1 MEPPAD
7 RSDEASFSDS
17 PPSAARE
24 YAELGERVAGVLRAA
39 EEAAE
44 EIQEEARRKAD
55 ALRRRAETEARA
67 QAEDERS
74 KAAADAGR
82 LRNAAVADAESIR
95 DAAQAAARR
104 IAQEGQRTL
113 GALREDAR
121 ALEGRFESAVDD
133 LHDLIAQLESV
144 VQDVARRPE
153 VTAEPEVGDTDPGP
167 ALEDDL
173 RPRGDAAEVPADASN
188 LRTPPA

>member
-1 MEPPAD
+1 MEPRGDEESD
-7 RSDEASFSDS
+7 RYVE
-17 PPSAARE
+17 PHSAVARE

-44 EIQEEARRKAD
+44 AIEAEAHEKAD
-55 ALRRRAETEARA
+55 ALRRRAEVEARA
-67 QAEDERS
+67 TVEDERV

-82 LRNAAVADAESIR
+82 LRQAAVADAETIR
-95 DAAQAAARR
+95 DAAQAAAGR
-104 IAQEGQRTL
+104 IAQEGQRRL

-144 VQDVARRPE
+144 VRDAVHRTP
-153 VTAEPEVGDTDPGP
+153 VTADPEQDTDPGR
-167 ALEDDL
+167 ALEEDL
-173 RPRGDAAEVPADASN
+173 WPRGEDAEQPADTTNARN
-188 LRTPPA
+188 

>member
-1 MEPPAD
+1 MEPRAD
-7 RSDEASFSDS
+7 EESGRFVE
-17 PPSAARE
+17 PHSAVARE

-44 EIQEEARRKAD
+44 AIKEEAREKAD
-55 ALRRRAETEARA
+55 AMRRRAETEARA
-67 QAEDERS
+67 KVEDEHA

-82 LRNAAVADAESIR
+82 LREAAVADAETIR
-95 DAAQAAARR
+95 DAAQAAAGR
-104 IAQEGQRTL
+104 IAQEGQRRL

-144 VQDVARRPE
+144 VRNAVQRPA
-153 VTAEPEVGDTDPGP
+153 VTVEPATDDTDPGR
-167 ALEDDL
+167 ALEEDL
-173 RPRGDAAEVPADASN
+173 WPRGEDAEQPADTTNARN
-188 LRTPPA
+188 

>member
-1 MEPPAD
+1 MEP
-7 RSDEASFSDS
+7 RLDEESECFPDS
-17 PPSAARE
+17 PSAAARE

-39 EEAAE
+39 EEAAD
-44 EIQEEARRKAD
+44 EIQEEAHRKVD

-67 QAEDERS
+67 QVENERA

-95 DAAQAAARR
+95 DAAQAAAGR
-104 IAQEGQRTL
+104 IAQEGQRRL

-133 LHDLIAQLESV
+133 LHDLIAQLEAV
-144 VQDVARRPE
+144 VRNAAERPMVVVE
-153 VTAEPEVGDTDPGP
+153 ESDADTDPGR
-167 ALEDDL
+167 AIEDDL
-173 RPRGDAAEVPADASN
+173 WPRGEAAEPAEDTSDAHTRPS
-188 LRTPPA
+188 